1 MHVARVS
8 QCFKFLAD
16 TRDPTVRQVAL
27 LQLDEVVRK
36 RMRVPRYTPISIED
50 LSSFLNT
57 LAASKEGARGDIK
70 SLWSSA
76 RASLSH
82 THSAIHISS
91 DSAVVH
97 CEGKEVRW
105 AKRHEVNQILKQATQ
120 SRHLASLQDATDQG
134 RATYSTSLSDTSNF
148 FIYLGAFL
156 SFPQYRFTLKARLNL
171 LPTRTVQVRSGTI
184 LQDTR
189 CRICHQHPETLAHLL
204 NHCHQNLGLVRERH
218 NAVLERLIRAIPP
231 SVGSKF
237 KEQSVPNTSG
247 ANRPDL
253 TIISPNGHSVILVDI
268 SIPFEGC
275 PQALEEAAKAK
286 TIKYEPLRQE
296 LLLRYDQVEVYPFLI
311 GSLGSLFL
319 GNDLVLHRLH
329 IGRNYAYLMKK
340 LCVASVIAGSQN
352 IWYHSACS
360 RVRSNVPARETQGA
374 STINP
379 PPPPVNFTYC

>member
-120 SRHLASLQDATDQG
+120 SRHLASLQEPLTRVVQH
-134 RATYSTSLSDTSNF
+134 TPPLSQIHPTSLSTW
-148 FIYLGAFL
+148 
-156 SFPQYRFTLKARLNL
+156 
-171 LPTRTVQVRSGTI
+171 VRSY
-184 LQDTR
+184 
-189 CRICHQHPETLAHLL
+189 
-204 NHCHQNLGLVRERH
+204 
-218 NAVLERLIRAIPP
+218 P
-231 SVGSKF
+231 SR
-237 KEQSVPNTSG
+237 NT
-247 ANRPDL
+247 A
-253 TIISPNGHSVILVDI
+253 SP
-268 SIPFEGC
+268 
-275 PQALEEAAKAK
+275 
-286 TIKYEPLRQE
+286 
-296 LLLRYDQVEVYPFLI
+296 
-311 GSLGSLFL
+311 
-319 GNDLVLHRLH
+319 
-329 IGRNYAYLMKK
+329 
-340 LCVASVIAGSQN
+340 
-352 IWYHSACS
+352 
-360 RVRSNVPARETQGA
+360 
-374 STINP
+374 
-379 PPPPVNFTYC
+379 

>member
-1 MHVARVS
+1 M
-8 QCFKFLAD
+8 
-16 TRDPTVRQVAL
+16 
-27 LQLDEVVRK
+27 
-36 RMRVPRYTPISIED
+36 
-50 LSSFLNT
+50 
-57 LAASKEGARGDIK
+57 
-70 SLWSSA
+70 
-76 RASLSH
+76 
-82 THSAIHISS
+82 
-91 DSAVVH
+91 
-97 CEGKEVRW
+97 
-105 AKRHEVNQILKQATQ
+105 
-120 SRHLASLQDATDQG
+120 
-134 RATYSTSLSDTSNF
+134 
-148 FIYLGAFL
+148 
-156 SFPQYRFTLKARLNL
+156 
-171 LPTRTVQVRSGTI
+171 RSGTI

-253 TIISPNGHSVILVDI
+253 TIILPNGHSVILVDV

-379 PPPPVNFTYC
+379 PPPSVNFTYC